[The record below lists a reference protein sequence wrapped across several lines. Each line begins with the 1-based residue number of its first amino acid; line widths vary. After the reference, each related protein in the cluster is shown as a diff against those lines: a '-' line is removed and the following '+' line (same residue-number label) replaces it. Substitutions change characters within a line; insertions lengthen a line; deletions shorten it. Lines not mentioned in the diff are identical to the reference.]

1 VPPPPIRVLV
11 VDDSVVIR
19 RLVTGVLEGD
29 PDIEVVGTAVDGAA
43 ALRAL
48 DRLKPDLVTLDVEM
62 PVMDGLATLKELRKV
77 APRLPVIMFS
87 TLTERG
93 ASTTLDALSHGASD
107 YVTKPS
113 NVGSMEAGM
122 AAVHDQLVPK
132 IKALVSRPGI
142 PDPHHG
148 EPTGP
153 TTTKPSLGTLGH
165 LPPPG
170 DLPEAGL
177 ERVELVAIGVSTG
190 GPNALEA
197 TIPLL
202 PADFPVPIVIVQ
214 HMPPMFTGL
223 LAERLDA
230 KSHLQVL
237 EGTEGLELV
246 PGRVVIAPG
255 GLHMEVTRPRP
266 GALAVT
272 LNEKPPENSC
282 RPAVDVM
289 FRSVASVLRARS
301 LGLVMTGMGRDG
313 FEGARCLRSAGAAVL
328 AQDEA
333 TSVVW
338 GMPGFVARG
347 GLATDVLPLDQ
358 IPAALQRR
366 VGPRR

>member
-1 VPPPPIRVLV
+1 VHPSPIRVLV

-29 PDIEVVGTAVDGAA
+29 PCIEVVGTAVDGAA

-62 PVMDGLATLKELRKV
+62 PVMDGLATLREMRKV

-122 AAVHDQLVPK
+122 AAVRDQLVPK
-132 IKALVSRPGI
+132 IKALVPRPGMTE
-142 PDPHHG
+142 PHLGHATRG
-148 EPTGP
+148 AGAQA
-153 TTTKPSLGTLGH
+153 SLGPLVH
-165 LPPPG
+165 LPPAG

-177 ERVELVAIGVSTG
+177 ERVDLVAIGVSTG
-190 GPNALEA
+190 GPNALEN
-197 TIPLL
+197 TIPRL
-202 PADFPVPIVIVQ
+202 PATFPVPIVIVQ

-230 KSHLQVL
+230 RSPLQVL
-237 EGTEGLELV
+237 EGTDGLDLV

-266 GALAVT
+266 GTLAVT
-272 LNEKPPENSC
+272 LNERPPENSC
-282 RPAVDVM
+282 RPSVDVL
-289 FRSVASVLRARS
+289 FRSVASTLGPRS

-313 FEGARCLRSAGAAVL
+313 FDGARHLRQIGAAVL

-338 GMPGFVARG
+338 GMPGYVTRG
-347 GLATDVLPLDQ
+347 GLADDVLPLDQ
-358 IPAALQRR
+358 IPAELQRR